1 VRAEPSGLSNHDV
14 GLPTE
19 TIPRQLASVLAPLD
33 RRALGVAIGTFCG
46 LAIYLLT
53 VHDLLLRPEP
63 ALSLELL
70 SQYFPGYS
78 VSWTGG
84 LAGAAWA
91 FGVGFC
97 AGWLSALSRNLAIA
111 LWILFIRG
119 KHEMAATRDFLDQI

>member
-1 VRAEPSGLSNHDV
+1 MRAEPTGLSNHDV

-53 VHDLLLRPEP
+53 AHDLLLRPEP

-70 SQYFPGYS
+70 SQYFPG
-78 VSWTGG
+78 
-84 LAGAAWA
+84 
-91 FGVGFC
+91 
-97 AGWLSALSRNLAIA
+97 
-111 LWILFIRG
+111 
-119 KHEMAATRDFLDQI
+119 